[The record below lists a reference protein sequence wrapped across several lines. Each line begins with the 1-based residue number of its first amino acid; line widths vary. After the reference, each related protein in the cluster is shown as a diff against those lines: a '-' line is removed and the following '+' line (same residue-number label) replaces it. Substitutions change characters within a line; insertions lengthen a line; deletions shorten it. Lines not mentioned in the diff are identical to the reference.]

1 MKRIFPLLILG
12 ALAVGAHAK
21 PLPLVGLGGTQV
33 RAGYYFGSE
42 FQGTNKKIKL
52 SGATLGADFNLL
64 TLPLGAS
71 ISLSPTVQWGGSLA
85 SGSDADGTIYRIL
98 ATGRVPIPGSGF
110 YAVGG
115 LGYATS
121 TKRGSTV
128 FNTKASA
135 AMQIGIGKTL
145 EAPALKP
152 FVEFS
157 YHAGGKVYRGFSLE
171 LGLRF

>member
-1 MKRIFPLLILG
+1 MKRIFPLLLLG
-12 ALAVGAHAK
+12 SLAAVSLAK

-52 SGATLGADFNLL
+52 SGASLGADINLL

-85 SGSDADGTIYRIL
+85 SGSDDDGTIYRVL

-110 YAVGG
+110 YAIGG
-115 LGYATS
+115 VGYAS
-121 TKRGSTV
+121 AAKRGSTV

-135 AMQIGIGKTL
+135 AMQLGIGKTL

-152 FVEFS
+152 FVELS